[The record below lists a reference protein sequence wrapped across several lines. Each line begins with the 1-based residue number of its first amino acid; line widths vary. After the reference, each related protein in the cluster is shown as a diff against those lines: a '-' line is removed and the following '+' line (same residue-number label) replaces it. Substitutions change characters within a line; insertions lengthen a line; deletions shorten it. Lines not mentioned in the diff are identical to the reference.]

1 MTEYKD
7 KIATLLDDI
16 ATAADN
22 ARHPLSVGMF
32 TYVSDVRTRV
42 NGRLSYFNDY
52 SDHIPVLLRFKTFID
67 AEEKRLREALEVA
80 KYDIDSFET
89 LSCIHGHRGLE
100 RVRIPYIS
108 KITWNVDVQAFSKP
122 EPVPNHI
129 PAPSSSLGSHQVG
142 KDLHCASMGDERC
155 SRHIHV
161 SHRRSRTKMRHVK
174 W

>member
-16 ATAADN
+16 AAAADN
-22 ARHPLSVGMF
+22 ARHTLSVGMF
-32 TYVSDVRTRV
+32 AYVNDVRTRV

-52 SDHIPVLLRFKTFID
+52 SDHIPVLLRFKTFVD

-89 LSCIHGHRGLE
+89 LNCIHGHRGLE
-100 RVRIPYIS
+100 RVRMLYTS
-108 KITWNVDVQAFSKP
+108 KNTRDADVRTSSEP
-122 EPVPNHI
+122 EPIPDRL
-129 PAPSSSLGSHQVG
+129 PAPSSPLGSHQGG

-155 SRHIHV
+155 CRHIHV
-161 SHRRSRTKMRHVK
+161 SHRRGRTKM
-174 W
+174 